1 MKHGRTD
8 FRDLVAVA
16 VDPADAL
23 ERDDAY
29 SVAEKDGEHWI
40 LVHIADATRLLFS
53 SSFFL
58 SSGRN

>member
-40 LVHIADATRLLFS
+40 LVHIADATRCFS
-53 SSFFL
+53 PPRSFF
-58 SSGRN
+58 RCPR